1 MVGLGGNGS
10 QKLMFKDAFPKG
22 RYSLQTDRPWGGG
35 EEQKSRDI
43 NRIQIVSS
51 VRQAI
56 TSKADY
62 ERITLAHKSFL
73 DTGSRGDSL
82 RGI

>member
-1 MVGLGGNGS
+1 MVWEVTAVKSLCLRMHS
-10 QKLMFKDAFPKG
+10 QREGIRFKPIA
-22 RYSLQTDRPWGGG
+22 LGGG